1 MSESGETP
9 TRKRPLGGELII
21 PVGGALFAIYY
32 TYTVWELAWQANAV
46 GLSVGAAMAVLLVIL
61 AVRFSRE
68 WARGEADFSLGDVAY
83 PLGTL
88 ARRAAIL
95 AAAIGFILVMPYLG
109 FTLSMFVFLLAGIV
123 ILSGLTQ
130 LKRGVLIALA
140 VSLGGYLLFVAFI
153 GARFP
158 LGPVE
163 HFFRS
168 LF

>member
-46 GLSVGAAMAVLLVIL
+46 GLSIGAAMAVLLVIL
-61 AVRFSRE
+61 AIRFVGEYR
-68 WARGEADFSLGDVAY
+68 RGEADFSLGEVAY
-83 PLGTL
+83 PLETL
-88 ARRAAIL
+88 ARRLGIL

-109 FTLSMFVFLLAGIV
+109 FTLSMFLFLTVGV
-123 ILSGLTQ
+123 MVLSGLAHI
-130 LKRGVLIALA
+130 KRGVLIALA
-140 VSLGGYLLFVAFI
+140 VSLGGYLLFIVFV

-163 HFFRS
+163 HVLRS